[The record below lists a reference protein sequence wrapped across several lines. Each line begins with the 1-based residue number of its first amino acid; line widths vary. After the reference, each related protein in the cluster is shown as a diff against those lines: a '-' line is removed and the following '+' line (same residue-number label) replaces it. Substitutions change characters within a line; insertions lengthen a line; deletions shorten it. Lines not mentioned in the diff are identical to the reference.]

1 MKTIIFT
8 LLLFISSITIAQEEQ
23 LSLEDCLE
31 LALQNNIG
39 LQRSDLETSASRIYF
54 NRSKSA
60 ILPSI
65 NANYNYGTNNGRSID
80 PYTNDY
86 IDQKL
91 NFSNASATLDM
102 QLFRGFELLNSIRR
116 DRFNWKA
123 SKAETEEAKQQL
135 VLKVTLAYFQ
145 VMNNRDLVELAKLR
159 LQATKDQAERLKILY
174 LEGEGNPADY
184 TDIRGQLSADQA
196 SLIDAQKYLESA
208 KLELA
213 NLLDRNENF
222 EVAEIEQLDTI
233 TPYQVSAEEVYEEA
247 LEAFPGMEAKRLRIE
262 AAKKD
267 VAVARSLYSPEISLF
282 AQLNSNYSSVA
293 RIYNETGTQIVQ
305 TGQFITIDEV
315 NYPVLTNKSRFSEEN
330 ISYFDQ
336 LNNNLNSVVGVSVNI
351 PIFNGFR
358 AKQEVSLKKIQ
369 LKDSQLELEQTENDL
384 EQEIKTAYNQMQAA
398 YKNYFI
404 LKDQVSAYEDSYL
417 VNEIRYKNGVS
428 NFVEYIVSKNNL
440 DRSRINA
447 VNTYYEFK
455 IRKKILD
462 YYYRTFS
469 YSVIN

>member
-1 MKTIIFT
+1 MKTIILL
-8 LLLFISSITIAQEEQ
+8 LLLFISSILSAQEEQ
-23 LSLEDCLE
+23 LSLENCIDI
-31 LALQNNIG
+31 ALQKNIG
-39 LQRSDLETSASRIYF
+39 LQRSELETSASKIYF
-54 NRSKSA
+54 HRSKSA

-102 QLFRGFELLNSIRR
+102 QLFRGFELLNSLRR

-145 VMNNRDLVELAKLR
+145 VLNNRDLVELARLR
-159 LQATKDQAERLKILY
+159 LQATRDQAGRLETLY
-174 LEGEGNPADY
+174 EQGEGNPADY
-184 TDIRGQLSADQA
+184 TDIRGQLSADET
-196 SLIDAQKYLESA
+196 SLIDAQNNLESA

-222 EVAEIEQLDTI
+222 NLVEIEQLDSI
-233 TPYQVSAEEVYEEA
+233 TPYNISAEEVYEQA
-247 LEAFPGMEAKRLRIE
+247 LEAFPGMEAKRLRVN

-267 VAVARSLYSPEISLF
+267 VAVARSLYSPEVSLF

-293 RIYNETGTQIVQ
+293 RIYTETGTQIVQ
-305 TGQFITIDEV
+305 TGQFISIDEV
-315 NYPVLTNKSRFSEEN
+315 NYPVLMNQSQFSEEN

-358 AKQEVSLKKIQ
+358 AKQEVGLKKIR
-369 LKDSQLELEQTENDL
+369 LKDSQLELEQTQNDL

-404 LKDQVSAYEDSYL
+404 LKDQVSAYEDSYQ

-447 VNTYYEFK
+447 INTYYEFK

-462 YYYRTFS
+462 YYRNFS
-469 YSVIN
+469 YSDIN